1 MGEFTNNGF
10 TLTLRALRELDYHD
24 TIKVISSRTG
34 RVLIHN
40 YNANKQ
46 GYLGDLNITGIFT
59 EIAVGRDKDWAKPI
73 LVAWAY
79 EDQYKELKEKAKEA
93 VKDA

>member
-1 MGEFTNNGF
+1 MNEFETGGL
-10 TLTLRALRELDYHD
+10 TLTLRALRELDYRD
-24 TIKVISSRTG
+24 TIKVISSSTG
-34 RVLIHN
+34 KVLIHN

-59 EIAVGRDKDWAKPI
+59 EIAVGRDKGWCKPI

-93 VKDA
+93 VKNA

>member
-1 MGEFTNNGF
+1 MSEFTKSGF
-10 TLTLRALRELDYHD
+10 TLTLRALRELDYCD

-34 RVLIHN
+34 KVLIHN
-40 YNANKQ
+40 YNANNQ

-59 EIAVGRDKDWAKPI
+59 EMAVGRDKDWVKPV

-79 EDQYKELKEKAKEA
+79 EDQYKELKEKAKEV

>member
-1 MGEFTNNGF
+1 MNEFETGGL

-34 RVLIHN
+34 KVLIHN
-40 YNANKQ
+40 YIASKQ
-46 GYLGDLNITGIFT
+46 GYLGDLKITGIFT
-59 EIAVGRDKDWAKPI
+59 ELSVGRDKDWCKPI

-79 EDQYKELKEKAKEA
+79 EDQYKELKKKAEEG
-93 VKDA
+93 VKNA

>member
-1 MGEFTNNGF
+1 MSEFTKSGF

-34 RVLIHN
+34 KVLIHN

-46 GYLGDLNITGIFT
+46 FKINRTKERI
-59 EIAVGRDKDWAKPI
+59 EGRG
-73 LVAWAY
+73 
-79 EDQYKELKEKAKEA
+79 
-93 VKDA
+93 

>member
-1 MGEFTNNGF
+1 M
-10 TLTLRALRELDYHD
+10 
-24 TIKVISSRTG
+24 K
-34 RVLIHN
+34 
-40 YNANKQ
+40 
-46 GYLGDLNITGIFT
+46 ITGIFT